1 MSQAQDTSKTKSLV
15 SNREDR
21 SKLIATSEIPD
32 RAFLNLKD
40 SQSPI
45 SYLGAWDFYIVTF
58 AIVLRFMIDT
68 EKKSQEVKKEKG
80 EEFQMKKYL
89 DGKHLRRWL
98 IHIFTAFVGLFVL
111 PQIFIVFIYKKYN
124 VGLSD
129 WTLIGSAVVG
139 FLGFDLIRI
148 SEKVCLAILSKLIGY
163 KTDEK

>member
-1 MSQAQDTSKTKSLV
+1 MSETQDTSKNKSLD
-15 SNREDR
+15 STREDR
-21 SKLIATSEIPD
+21 SILIASSQVPD
-32 RAFLNLKD
+32 RTFLKLKD
-40 SQSPI
+40 SHSPI
-45 SYLGAWDFYIVTF
+45 SYLGAWDFYIVIF

-68 EKKSQEVKKEKG
+68 ERKSQEVKKHKG
-80 EEFQMKKYL
+80 EEFDIKKYL
-89 DGKHLRRWL
+89 DIKHLRRWL

-111 PQIFIVFIYKKYN
+111 PQVFIVFIYKNYN